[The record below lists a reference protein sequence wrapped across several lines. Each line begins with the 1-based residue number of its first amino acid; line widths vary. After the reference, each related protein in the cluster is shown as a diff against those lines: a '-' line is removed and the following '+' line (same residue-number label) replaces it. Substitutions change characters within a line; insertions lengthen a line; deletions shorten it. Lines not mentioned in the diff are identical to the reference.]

1 MLYARR
7 RRVVAE
13 IIIVTGIQAAG
24 KSTVSR
30 LLARR
35 FERGACIE
43 ADALQRMIV
52 SGGAWVTDGG
62 GPGAPSVEAARQLSL
77 RLHNACLLA
86 RSFHEAVFTAVIDD
100 IVLGE
105 RFNELKEELHGV
117 PFRLVVL
124 APDVNTVVER
134 DANRPKSVGPEWA
147 DFLDRELRATM
158 TGVGLWVDST
168 RQTPDQTVDEITR
181 RLSEEGMIDA

>member
-1 MLYARR
+1 
-7 RRVVAE
+7 VTPE
-13 IIIVTGIQAAG
+13 IIVVTGIQAAG

-30 LLARR
+30 LLAQR
-35 FERGACIE
+35 FERGACVE

-62 GPGAPSVEAARQLSL
+62 GPGAPSVEAARQLRL

-86 RSFHEAVFTAVIDD
+86 RSFRDSGFAAVIDD
-100 IVLGE
+100 IVLGQ
-105 RFNELKEELHGV
+105 RFNDLKEELNGV

-124 APDVNTVVER
+124 APEVNTVVER

-147 DFLDRELRATM
+147 DFLDRILRETM
-158 TGVGLWVDST
+158 TGIGMWVNST
-168 RQTPDQTVDEITR
+168 GQTPEQTVNEIVR
-181 RLSEEGMIDA
+181 RLPEEGMIEA